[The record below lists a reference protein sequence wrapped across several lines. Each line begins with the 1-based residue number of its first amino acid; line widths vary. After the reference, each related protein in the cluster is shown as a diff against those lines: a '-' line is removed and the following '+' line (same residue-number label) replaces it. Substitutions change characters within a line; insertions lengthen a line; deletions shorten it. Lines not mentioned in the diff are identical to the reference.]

1 MDAKELLMSSLV
13 IEGHRDV
20 YEQLYRTSIGEK
32 SPIRDAVAPRLIR
45 DGINMTVYAISG
57 DSYSHSQNTGR
68 YLETA
73 LDQIDQFLEEA
84 PRSEGMIQMVKTRGD
99 LPEKVEPGSV
109 KFLLHFEGCMP
120 LRESI
125 HNLRNFY
132 RFGLRS
138 LQPVWNFRNEL
149 GDGVWEN
156 RTGGGLTNFG
166 VEVIKEANRLGM
178 PFQLYSQPD
187 FKSMKQAKGKRFAIS
202 RFGSLTDFLTR
213 ATLRHFG
220 VDEKEVTILQIGST
234 PARFAALAAK
244 GVDASVVWFPVTEI
258 AKSQGFNKL
267 LDLKDIF
274 PEWPYETFAARES
287 YLTKEKDQ
295 VAKFLRAYQKGV
307 RYTRDNK
314 NDAVNIMPRCVPKIG
329 VRFHSRAS

>member
-1 MDAKELLMSSLV
+1 MKRYALALTLSLLL
-13 IEGHRDV
+13 
-20 YEQLYRTSIGEK
+20 
-32 SPIRDAVAPRLIR
+32 A
-45 DGINMTVYAISG
+45 
-57 DSYSHSQNTGR
+57 
-68 YLETA
+68 
-73 LDQIDQFLEEA
+73 
-84 PRSEGMIQMVKTRGD
+84 
-99 LPEKVEPGSV
+99 
-109 KFLLHFEGCMP
+109 
-120 LRESI
+120 
-125 HNLRNFY
+125 
-132 RFGLRS
+132 
-138 LQPVWNFRNEL
+138 
-149 GDGVWEN
+149 
-156 RTGGGLTNFG
+156 GLTPAIGAAKIIVGLSSVNVAFLPVYVTEAKGFFKDEGLDVLLVLFNAGATNLQALIGGDVQIMGSAFVETIGGRAAGIDVKNFWG
-166 VEVIKEANRLGM
+166 VCNLM

-267 LDLKDIF
+267 LDLKEIF

-295 VAKFLRAYQKGV
+295 VTKFLRAYQKGV

-314 NDAVNIMPRCVPKIG
+314 NDAVNIMKKYVKMDPSYAPAGYDEYRDSFPLNGQIAEKAIPTVIDEEFRTGRIKKKLTVEDMVDRSFISSIG
-329 VRFHSRAS
+329 GK